1 MSHVAGDFTGI
12 VRDKLAE
19 LEEGGLQGDAPTVAN
34 TSASDAAG
42 LVTYINTVLLP
53 ALRDRGVIA

>member
-1 MSHVAGDFTGI
+1 MSHVAGEFTGI
-12 VRDKLAE
+12 IRDQIAA

-34 TSASDAAG
+34 ISAADTAAV
-42 LVTYINTVLLP
+42 VTYINTVLLP

>member
-1 MSHVAGDFTGI
+1 MSHVAGEFTGI
-12 VRDKLAE
+12 IRDQIAA
-19 LEEGGLQGDAPTVAN
+19 LEEGGLQGDALTVAN
-34 TSASDAAG
+34 TSATDAAG